1 MLFNSTMAAKEEQTI
16 TISEYFEQVRDSI
29 SKEFLQNGLARAAQ
43 GITSQ
48 QVREHGID
56 ACVVTYL
63 DNDLMCVNPVAWAHT
78 EYYISDVF
86 TKDDIRFKVFVGERD

>member
-1 MLFNSTMAAKEEQTI
+1 MAAKEEQTI

-48 QVREHGID
+48 QLKEHGVD

-63 DNDLMCVNPVAWAHT
+63 DNDLMCVNPVSWAHT

-86 TKDDIRFKVFVGERD
+86 TKDDIRYKVFVGERD

>member
-1 MLFNSTMAAKEEQTI
+1 MAAKEGQTI
-16 TISEYFEQVRDSI
+16 TISEYFEQIRGSV
-29 SKEFLQNGLARAAQ
+29 SKDFLQNGLARAAQ

-48 QVREHGID
+48 QLKEHGID

-63 DNDLMCVNPVAWAHT
+63 DNDLMCVNPVSWGHT

-86 TKDDIRFKVFVGERD
+86 TKDDIRFKVFVGESD